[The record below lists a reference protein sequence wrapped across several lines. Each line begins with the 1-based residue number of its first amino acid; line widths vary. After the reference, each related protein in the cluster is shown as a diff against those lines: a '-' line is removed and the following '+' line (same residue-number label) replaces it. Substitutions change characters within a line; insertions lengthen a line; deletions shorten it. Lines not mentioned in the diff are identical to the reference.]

1 VCQRSV
7 ARGHSFSPGADHR
20 LDAVKQH
27 IHSERVAEPY
37 FDYLFATADE
47 LRSLLANTEWVLAE
61 YEVDEPTYAAVFK
74 KR

>member
-1 VCQRSV
+1 MGGQIR
-7 ARGHSFSPGADHR
+7 
-20 LDAVKQH
+20 
-27 IHSERVAEPY
+27 IRVRYQDIATPY

-47 LRSLLANTEWVLAE
+47 LRSLLADTEWVLDQ